1 MKILDRYILKKFL
14 STFVFVVLML
24 VLIISIIDFTEK
36 NDKFIKNEIPA
47 AQIAYYYATFVPFVA
62 SLITPITVFITT
74 VLVTANMAVKT
85 EIVAILSN
93 GVSFRRMMVPYFVGA
108 VIIAAGSFYLNGW
121 LIPDANKFR
130 ISFDIAYLKKPFYFN
145 EKDIH
150 FKVGDDA
157 YLYLQR
163 YNNQTDVAYRVTLEK
178 FDNNQLVEKL
188 NANKMT
194 WDTTRRSWKMQSWQ
208 LRKIDK
214 FGETL
219 EKGVALDTMI
229 NITPGDFDMKYRLYE
244 TLTIDEL
251 DAYIELLKS
260 RGADDVEIY
269 EIEKYIRYMMPFTA
283 IILTLMGLSVSA
295 EKSRGGP
302 GFKIA
307 LGFLIAF
314 AFIIFFILAKALAE
328 AGSMH
333 PIFAI
338 WLPNIVGTITG
349 LVLYQFVPR

>member
-1 MKILDRYILKKFL
+1 
-14 STFVFVVLML
+14 ML

-36 NDKFIKNEIPA
+36 NDKFIKNEISA
-47 AQIAYYYATFVPFVA
+47 AEVAYYYATFIPFVA

-74 VLVTANMAVKT
+74 VLVTANMAVKA
-85 EIVAILSN
+85 EIIAILSN
-93 GVSFRRMMVPYFVGA
+93 GISFRRMMLPYFIGA
-108 VIIAAGSFYLNGW
+108 VMIAISSFYLNGW

-130 ISFDIAYLKKPFYFN
+130 ISFEIAYLKKPFYFN

-150 FKVGDDA
+150 FKVAEDT

-178 FDNNQLVEKL
+178 LEENRLKEKL
-188 NANKMT
+188 TATKMS
-194 WDTTRRSWKMQSWQ
+194 WDTTTHHWKLQTWQ
-208 LRKIDK
+208 LRKINE
-214 FGETL
+214 FGETI
-219 EKGVALDTMI
+219 EKGITLDTMI

-244 TLTIDEL
+244 TLTMDEL
-251 DAYIELLKS
+251 QEYIDLLKS
-260 RGADDVEIY
+260 RGADDVQIY
-269 EIEKYIRYMMPFTA
+269 EIEKFIRYMMPFTA
-283 IILTLMGLSVSA
+283 LILTLMGVTVSA
-295 EKSRGGP
+295 EKARGGP

-314 AFIIFFILAKALAE
+314 VFIIFFILAKALAE

-333 PIFAI
+333 PILAI
-338 WLPNIVGTITG
+338 WLPNIVGTIVG

>member
-1 MKILDRYILKKFL
+1 
-14 STFVFVVLML
+14 ML

-36 NDKFIKNEIPA
+36 NDKFIKNDIPA
-47 AQIAYYYATFVPFVA
+47 VQIAYYYATFAPFVA

-74 VLVTANMAVKT
+74 VLVTANMAVRT
-85 EIVAILSN
+85 EIIAILSN
-93 GVSFRRMMVPYFVGA
+93 GVSFRRMMVPYFMGA
-108 VIIAAGSFYLNGW
+108 AIIAVASFYLNGY

-130 ISFDIAYLKKPFYFN
+130 ISFEIAYLKKPFYFN

-150 FKVGDDA
+150 FKVGEGT

-178 FDNNQLVEKL
+178 LEGNKLKEKL
-188 NANKMT
+188 TANKMS
-194 WDTTRRSWKMQSWQ
+194 WDTTTHRWKMQTWQ
-208 LRKIDK
+208 LRTVNKL
-214 FGETL
+214 GETI
-219 EKGVALDTMI
+219 EKGSSLDTLI
-229 NITPGDFDMKYRLYE
+229 NITPEDFDMKYRLYE
-244 TLTIDEL
+244 TLTMKELQEYID
-251 DAYIELLKS
+251 LLNS
-260 RGADDVEIY
+260 RGADDVQIY

-283 IILTLMGLSVSA
+283 IILTLMGLTVSA

-314 AFIIFFILAKALAE
+314 AFIILFILVKAVAE

-333 PIFAI
+333 PILAI
-338 WLPNIVGTITG
+338 WLPNLVGLIAG
-349 LVLYQFVPR
+349 IILYQFVPR